1 MKLAIHGNTPYAWAA
16 AIQMAALGNDIL
28 LCPAWYTLID
38 TPDAELL
45 REPGL
50 AALLQEQRRAGR
62 LRFAI
67 GKDCDTAATG
77 VTQHWMAGEAHPGRL
92 RSKVDTLLASQP
104 PEAPLPVIVVL
115 SAYPVGTLP
124 ALRQHVHDGFPGR
137 SPSLLMLPL
146 FARAGSLLSDFVS
159 PVMLLIGSDESGPAL
174 AELLEVLRP
183 VSRRARDVLVVPLA
197 AAELI
202 KASVNAMLATRIS
215 FMNEMAAFCEQVG
228 VDVELVRQGLA
239 ADPRIGSDY
248 LQPGCGFGGPSFSS
262 ELLSFARTL
271 QSSLARDS
279 LIKTAIDINEHQ
291 RELLFRKLW
300 RYFDGHLAGRSFAIW
315 GAAYKPGSAVV
326 KDSAVHP
333 LLQALWAQ
341 GARTVVH
348 DPLAGDTLRIAYAD
362 QALLRVVDSPYA
374 ATEAA
379 DALILVTACEVF
391 QSLDYERLR
400 QTLKQPVIFDGRNIY
415 DPNYLADLGFTYV
428 GIGRGVVV

>member
-16 AIQMAALGNDIL
+16 AIQMAALGNDVL
-28 LCPAWYTLID
+28 LCPAWYALVD
-38 TPDAELL
+38 SPDEELL
-45 REPGL
+45 REPVL
-50 AALLQEQRRAGR
+50 SSLLQEQFRHGR
-62 LRFAI
+62 LRIAR
-67 GKDCDTAATG
+67 GHDCCQSAMG
-77 VTQHWMAGEAHPGRL
+77 ITQHWMAGEGRPERL
-92 RSKVDTLLASQP
+92 RAKVEDLLDSLP
-104 PEAPLPVIVVL
+104 PEAALPTIVVL
-115 SAYPVGTLP
+115 SAYPAGTLP
-124 ALRQHVHDGFPGR
+124 NLRQHLQVRMSGR
-137 SPSLLMLPL
+137 PTAVLALPL
-146 FARAGSLLSDFVS
+146 FVRAGSLLADFLS
-159 PVMLLIGSDESGPAL
+159 PALLLLGSNDDGAPL

-183 VSRRARDVLVVPLA
+183 ISRRAREVMVVPLA

-202 KASVNAMLATRIS
+202 KAGVNAMLATRIS
-215 FMNEMAAFCEQVG
+215 FMNEMAALCEQVG

-271 QSSLARDS
+271 QDSLARDS
-279 LIKTAIDINEHQ
+279 LIKTAIGINEYQ

-300 RYFDGHLAGRSFAIW
+300 RYFDGRLAGRSFAIW

-326 KDSAVHP
+326 QDSAVHP

-348 DPLAGDTLRIAYAD
+348 DPLAGDTLSVTYAD
-362 QALLRVVDSPYA
+362 QKLLEVVNSPYA
-374 ATEAA
+374 AVDGA

-391 QSLDYERLR
+391 QSPDYDRLR
-400 QTLKQPVIFDGRNIY
+400 QMLRQPVIFDGRNIY
-415 DPNYLADLGFTYV
+415 DPDYLTDLGFTYV